1 MTAMKSLRNLLPLTI
16 KQLGIHK
23 RYNAESAMVH
33 WREIVGD
40 KISAHAH
47 PVSIQRDL
55 LFVAVSNPVWCHHL
69 SMMKEDIITKINSYI
84 GDRLIRDI
92 RFQAGYLANRQNE
105 DNTKKIDNYKYS
117 LHKIKLENSELNTI
131 KEIAHAVNDEE
142 LQQKVIRVMK
152 KDIALKKYRAQ
163 EKWHDCK
170 RCKALC
176 PPEEIYCQVCTLE
189 IKSEVK
195 SEIYKILIETP
206 WLKFNELSK
215 YINCKYN
222 DFKDVK
228 DRIMASLINEIAAGN
243 DDKIKLLTLVML
255 TTGIKPE
262 EITDALINKTLEN
275 VRRKRYVSAP
285 RS

>member
-1 MTAMKSLRNLLPLTI
+1 MTALKSLRNLLPLTI

-40 KISAHAH
+40 KIAAHAH

-69 SMMKEDIITKINSYI
+69 SMMKDDIITKINSFI

-105 DNTKKIDNYKYS
+105 DNTNKNDNYKYT
-117 LHKIKLENSELNTI
+117 LHKIKLENSELEQVD
-131 KEIAHAVNDEE
+131 KIAQLISDEE
-142 LQQKVIRVMK
+142 LKQKVIRILK
-152 KDIALKKYRAQ
+152 KDLALKKYRAK
-163 EKWHDCK
+163 EKWHECQ
-170 RCKALC
+170 RCNALC
-176 PPEEIYCQVCTLE
+176 PPEEKYCQVCTIE
-189 IKSEVK
+189 IKLEVK
-195 SEIYKILIETP
+195 SEIYKTLMEAP
-206 WLKFNELSK
+206 WLKYSELNK
-215 YINCKYN
+215 YIPCKLN
-222 DFKDVK
+222 EFRDVK
-228 DRIMASLINEIAAGN
+228 DRIIASLINEITAGN

-262 EITDALINKTLEN
+262 EITDALINKTIDN
-275 VRRKRYVSAP
+275 IRRKRYVSAP